1 MPNKLDHNFD
11 PSAFRSELQDRG
23 SNLSDLWGRI
33 FEGRLI
39 YVDHPDADDQMRANR
54 RGTVLRMKQAC
65 NIARFAGAQLTNELN
80 EGVTH
85 VLVGNDQDHNRTLR
99 PTLSRYVYGEKSY
112 MVMWYLISIYSFKRL
127 PRLVTVDWIE
137 QSWKEKTLLDEERKS
152 SCPLVG
158 EP

>member
-23 SNLSDLWGRI
+23 SNLKGLWGCM

-39 YVDHPDADDQMRANR
+39 YVDHLEADDEIRMNQRA
-54 RGTVLRMKQAC
+54 TVFRVKQAC
-65 NIARFAGAQLTNELN
+65 NIARFAGAQLTNELK

-85 VLVGNDQDHNRTLR
+85 VLVGNDQDDNRTLR
-99 PTLSRYVYGEKSY
+99 RTLSRYAFGEKSY
-112 MVMWYLISIYSFKRL
+112 MVMWYLISSYSFKRL
-127 PRLVTVDWIE
+127 PRLVTVNWVE

-152 SCPLVG
+152 ACSVAVG
-158 EP
+158 P